1 MIKAVFF
8 DWVGTLSHPEPDRDE
23 NIHNA
28 AREMGF
34 ELPLDN
40 LLVGVLRADNQVPE
54 GAPPC
59 WREGAPEEPF
69 LRWWKVLL
77 DEVGVKLSGREMLGI
92 TEIVGKRIRAL
103 SWVLYDDV
111 IPVVEQ
117 LKQRGLI
124 LGLISAHYIG
134 RAGMEPYLDVVVTA
148 KDAGADKPE
157 PPIFMAAVERAA
169 VDAKEVLFIGDQYE
183 RDIVGAR
190 RVGINAVLIDRY
202 DLFPGITDCPRIK
215 ALNQVFDYL

>member
-28 AREMGF
+28 ARELGI

-69 LRWWKVLL
+69 LHWWEVLL
-77 DEVGVKLSGREMLGI
+77 GEVGADLSREETLAI
-92 TEIVGKRIRAL
+92 TETVGKRLRNL

-111 IPVVEQ
+111 IPVVEE
-117 LKQRGLI
+117 LKERGLI

-134 RAGMEPYLDVVVTA
+134 RAGMDPYLDVVVTA

-157 PPIFMAAVERAA
+157 PEIFMAAVERAA
-169 VDAKEVLFIGDQYE
+169 VDATEVLYIGDQYE
-183 RDIVGAR
+183 RDGVGAR
-190 RVGINAVLIDRY
+190 GV
-202 DLFPGITDCPRIK
+202 
-215 ALNQVFDYL
+215 